1 MGIVNEQS
9 IIQLLKIKKVF
20 KEYETYKQLL
30 FLFAQSYS
38 HISINHIGIAHGTR
52 CIESPNR
59 MTQTPNFIKPEE
71 LVQFAQAVYESTGV
85 PKEEAFIAA
94 DSLVQADLWGHQ
106 SHGLL
111 RLAWYYARLRS
122 GAMKASTN
130 TNLIVDSNAIA
141 VLDGGD
147 GVGQVVAKKAIEES
161 ITRAKQHSVGIVS
174 VKNSNHFGTCM
185 YFTRMGAKNGCITIL
200 MSNAGPNMAPWGGR
214 KKKIGTN
221 PWSIAVPAG
230 KHGAV
235 VMDMA
240 NSGVARGK
248 IYLAKKRREQIP
260 NDWAIDKDGHPTTDP
275 QAAIEGFILPMAG
288 HKGYVMGVMVDILS
302 GVLSGGAYL
311 DQVHG
316 PYDPVNKSGASH
328 LVITLNVATF
338 LPLTEFEQRID
349 DYIRSLKDVP
359 LAQGHQQVYFPGEME
374 AMADVENRRQGLLL
388 PEDTLQSLHEVA
400 KESGLENLLPF

>member
-1 MGIVNEQS
+1 M
-9 IIQLLKIKKVF
+9 
-20 KEYETYKQLL
+20 TYLPS
-30 FLFAQSYS
+30 A
-38 HISINHIGIAHGTR
+38 
-52 CIESPNR
+52 
-59 MTQTPNFIKPEE
+59 IKPEL
-71 LVQFAQAVYESTGV
+71 LVQFAQAVYESEGV
-85 PKEEAFIAA
+85 PKEDAFIAA

-111 RLAWYYARLRS
+111 RLPWYFARLRS
-122 GAMKASTN
+122 GAMKAVTQTS
-130 TNLIVDSNAIA
+130 LAVDSNAIA

-147 GVGQVVAKKAIEES
+147 GVGQVVAKKAIDES
-161 ITRAKQHSVGIVS
+161 IARAKQYSVGIVS

-185 YFTRMGAKNGCITIL
+185 YFTRMGAQNGCISIL
-200 MSNAGPNMAPWGGR
+200 MSNGGPNMAPWGGR

-248 IYLAKKRREQIP
+248 IYLANKRREPIP
-260 NDWAIDKDGHPTTDP
+260 NDWAIDKEGRPTTDP

-328 LVITLNVATF
+328 LVISLNVATF
-338 LPLTEFEQRID
+338 LPLAEFEQRIA
-349 DYIRSLKDVP
+349 DYIVSLKDVP
-359 LAQGHQQVYFPGEME
+359 LAQGHQQVFFPGEME
-374 AMADVENRRQGLLL
+374 VMADIENRRQGLLL
-388 PEDTLQSLHEVA
+388 PEDTLLSLKEVA
-400 KESGLENLLPF
+400 KESRLESLLPF